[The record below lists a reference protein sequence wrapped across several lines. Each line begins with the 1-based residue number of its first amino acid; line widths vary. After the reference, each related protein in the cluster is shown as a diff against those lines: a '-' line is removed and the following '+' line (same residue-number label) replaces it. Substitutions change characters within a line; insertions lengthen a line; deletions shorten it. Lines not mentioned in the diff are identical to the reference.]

1 MKSIVRVL
9 RREPARITAV
19 ALATVGLLTLF
30 DVVNWTDAQIGGVL
44 LSFAAVL
51 ELVRSLVTPTT
62 E

>member
-1 MKSIVRVL
+1 MKAIIRVL

-19 ALATVGLLTLF
+19 AVGTVGVLTAF
-30 DVVNWTDAQIGGVL
+30 GAISWTEVQIGVVL
-44 LSFAAVL
+44 VAFAGVL

>member
-1 MKSIVRVL
+1 MKAIIRVL

-19 ALATVGLLTLF
+19 ALASVGLLTLF
-30 DVVNWTDAQIGGVL
+30 GVVSWTDAQIGGVL
-44 LSFAAVL
+44 LAFGAVL